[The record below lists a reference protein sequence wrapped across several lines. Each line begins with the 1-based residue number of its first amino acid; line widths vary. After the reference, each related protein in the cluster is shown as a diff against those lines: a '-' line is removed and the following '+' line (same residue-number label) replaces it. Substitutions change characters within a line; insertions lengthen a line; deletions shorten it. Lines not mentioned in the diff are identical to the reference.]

1 MLEFAG
7 PERVMYGSDY
17 PYAPD
22 ETILG
27 YSESLANIELSDE
40 VREKVY
46 YGTAKTLFAE
56 KK

>member
-7 PERVMYGSDY
+7 SDRVMYGSDY

-22 ETILG
+22 KTILG
-27 YSESLANIELSDE
+27 YAEGLAKIEMSNE

-46 YGTAKTLFAE
+46 NGTAKKLFS
-56 KK
+56 